1 MCQWT
6 LRHVLLGLTSST
18 GDDIDQYGIPAAI
31 TEVLQTAHQQQV
43 QYQVDYKSLGS
54 ELSSTWKYSRV
65 NFIEP
70 LVTDMMMSAVSS
82 EDRNVS
88 LRIAE
93 SIAKLRLPFSQQHI
107 LLLQAH
113 TYFYTEV

>member
-1 MCQWT
+1 
-6 LRHVLLGLTSST
+6 
-18 GDDIDQYGIPAAI
+18 
-31 TEVLQTAHQQQV
+31 
-43 QYQVDYKSLGS
+43 
-54 ELSSTWKYSRV
+54 
-65 NFIEP
+65 
-70 LVTDMMMSAVSS
+70 MMMSAVSS